1 MFSNPSQA
9 QVARTPRRPTA
20 VAASVIACLI
30 VAALPI
36 TVAQAAA
43 TSTTPQGVTSAN
55 STPQAAPTTST
66 PQTAPATG
74 TGSQPTP
81 SRSAAPQAS
90 SSASTSSASTCPTS
104 AQSQPFLKWGD
115 SNSYQLVAGGD
126 FEGSLS
132 GWTLSH
138 GAAQAAGSETYGVT
152 GAVGKDSLSL
162 PSAGASAQSPFT
174 CVSASDPTFR
184 FFARSEGALASVS
197 VAVVYPTPF
206 GVIAVTVGT
215 VTPSGGWQPSAAMP
229 TGAAIAGALSSNGT
243 AQMALRF
250 TALSGSSRIDDV
262 FVDPRM
268 R

>member
-1 MFSNPSQA
+1 VFSNPSRVP
-9 QVARTPRRPTA
+9 VARTPRRPLA
-20 VAASVIACLI
+20 VVGSVIACLI
-30 VAALPI
+30 ATVLPA
-36 TVAQAAA
+36 TAAQAA
-43 TSTTPQGVTSAN
+43 STTN
-55 STPQAAPTTST
+55 
-66 PQTAPATG
+66 
-74 TGSQPTP
+74 
-81 SRSAAPQAS
+81 
-90 SSASTSSASTCPTS
+90 TSSATCPTS

-115 SNSYQLVAGGD
+115 SNYYQLVAGGD

-138 GAAQAAGSETYGVT
+138 GAAQAPGSETYGVT
-152 GAVGKDSLSL
+152 GTVGKYSLAL

-174 CVSASDPTFR
+174 CVTASDPTFR
-184 FFARSEGALASVS
+184 FFARNEGAPSSVS
-197 VAVVYPTPF
+197 VAVAYQTPL

-215 VTPSGGWQPSAAMP
+215 VTPSGAWQPSAAMP
-229 TGAAIAGALSSNGT
+229 TGAGIAGALSPNGT

>member
-1 MFSNPSQA
+1 VFSNPFRVP
-9 QVARTPRRPTA
+9 VARAPRRSRA
-20 VAASVIACLI
+20 VVASVIAYLI
-30 VAALPI
+30 AVALPI
-36 TVAQAAA
+36 TAAQAAAA
-43 TSTTPQGVTSAN
+43 TST
-55 STPQAAPTTST
+55 
-66 PQTAPATG
+66 
-74 TGSQPTP
+74 
-81 SRSAAPQAS
+81 
-90 SSASTSSASTCPTS
+90 SSAVAACEAS

-115 SNSYQLVAGGD
+115 SNSYGLVAGGD
-126 FEGSLS
+126 FEGTLS

-152 GAVGKDSLSL
+152 GTVGKYSLAL

-174 CVSASDPTFR
+174 CVTASDPTFR
-184 FFARSEGALASVS
+184 FFVRGEGAPSSVS

-206 GVIAVTVGT
+206 GVIAVPVGT
-215 VTPSGGWQPSAAMP
+215 VAPSGSWQPSTAMP

>member
-1 MFSNPSQA
+1 VFSNPSR
-9 QVARTPRRPTA
+9 VLVTRTPRRSRA
-20 VAASVIACLI
+20 VVGSVTACLI
-30 VAALPI
+30 ATVLPV
-36 TVAQAAA
+36 TAAQATASSTTSPAASA
-43 TSTTPQGVTSAN
+43 TSTTPQGGPSA
-55 STPQAAPTTST
+55 
-66 PQTAPATG
+66 
-74 TGSQPTP
+74 
-81 SRSAAPQAS
+81 SAAPQAA
-90 SSASTSSASTCPTS
+90 SAPNASNASTCAAA

-126 FEGSLS
+126 FEGSMS

-138 GAAQAAGSETYGVT
+138 GAAQAKGSETYGAT
-152 GAVGKDSLSL
+152 GTVGNYSLAL

-174 CVSASDPTFR
+174 CVTASDPTFR
-184 FFARSEGALASVS
+184 LFVRSEGAPSSVS
-197 VAVVYPTPF
+197 VAVVYPTPL
-206 GVIAVTVGT
+206 GVIAVTVGI
-215 VTPSGGWQPSAAMP
+215 VTPGSGWQPAAAMP